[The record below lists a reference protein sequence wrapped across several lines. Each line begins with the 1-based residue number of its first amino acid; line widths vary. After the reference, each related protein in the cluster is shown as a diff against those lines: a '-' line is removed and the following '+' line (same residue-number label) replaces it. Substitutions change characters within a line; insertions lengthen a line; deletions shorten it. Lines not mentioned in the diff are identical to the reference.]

1 MSGLRLLS
9 LPLTVLRNLQGGARR
24 PRFLT
29 YLVTF
34 TCNARCVM
42 CDSWKKPSPDDLSL
56 EEIERIFR
64 QLPPMD
70 FVRLTGG
77 EPFVRAD
84 LPDIAG
90 LVEEQ
95 LRPLCLHITSNGF
108 LTDRIVRFCETRPRK
123 TPLRLLISIDGM
135 AAQHNAI
142 RGRDTAWDSALATLR
157 ALAGRR
163 RELNLILTV
172 NQTITDPA
180 SMADFPRL
188 RDLLEPLGI
197 RNNVVM
203 AYRESATYSL
213 KPQVDAA
220 PRHPGAF
227 QPYGDF
233 SPDEIDAF
241 LREVEKDVASAAWAD
256 RAAKRYYLR
265 GIRNRLLEGRS
276 DPNPCCV
283 ALHSHLRL
291 MPNGDVPVC
300 QFNSMSVG
308 NLRRQSFAEVWQGT
322 VAEAQRRWVRA
333 CPGCWAECEIL
344 PNALYTGDILRE
356 ALTFRVGVG
365 EPAKGGTAP
374 ATPGTEAA
382 SAAKQETGERPGRK
396 LPAAR

>member
-9 LPLTVLRNLQGGARR
+9 LPWTVLRNLRGGVQL

-29 YLVTF
+29 YVVTF

-42 CDSWKKPSPDDLSL
+42 CDSWRKPSPDDLGL
-56 EEIERIFR
+56 DEIERIFR
-64 QLPPMD
+64 QLPSMD

-77 EPFVRAD
+77 EPFVRPD

-90 LVEEQ
+90 LAEEH

-135 AAQHNAI
+135 EARHNAI
-142 RGRDTAWDSALATLR
+142 RGSDTAWSSAMATLK

-163 RELNLILTV
+163 HELNLILTV
-172 NQTITDPA
+172 NQTLVDA
-180 SMADFPRL
+180 GGMEDYRRL
-188 RDLLEPLGI
+188 RDFLKPLGV

-203 AYRESATYSL
+203 AYDASATYSVEE
-213 KPQVDAA
+213 QVDAA

-227 QPYGDF
+227 TPCGDF
-233 SPDEIDAF
+233 SREELAGF
-241 LREVEKDVASAAWAD
+241 LSVVEADLATAAWAD
-256 RAAKRYYLR
+256 CAAKRYYLR
-265 GIRNRLLEGRS
+265 GIRNRLLAGQGS
-276 DPNPCCV
+276 PNPGCV
-283 ALHSHLRL
+283 ALNSHLRL

-300 QFNSMSVG
+300 QFNSGRVG
-308 NLRRQSFAEVWQGT
+308 NLRQQSFAEVWRSAA
-322 VAEAQRRWVRA
+322 AEAQRRWVRA

-356 ALTFRVGVG
+356 ALTFHVGR
-365 EPAKGGTAP
+365 PAKQPKPPVAMP
-374 ATPGTEAA
+374 FSSAA
-382 SAAKQETGERPGRK
+382 SPTTERPRQARDRK
-396 LPAAR
+396 ALTPR